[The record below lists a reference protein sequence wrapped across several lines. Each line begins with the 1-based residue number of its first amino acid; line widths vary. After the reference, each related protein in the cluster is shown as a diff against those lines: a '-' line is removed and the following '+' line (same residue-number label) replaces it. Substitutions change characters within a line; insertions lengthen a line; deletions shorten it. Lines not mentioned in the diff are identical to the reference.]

1 MPAPTIQ
8 VHVGWESLSG
18 LVFRLDVSTLDG
30 VDVLDGLGVTDFS
43 GTYDNVTHDTTD
55 LRIRRGRS
63 SKLENIQ
70 AGSCTFRLSRPQQP
84 DFYNP
89 NAPSGVAPIA
99 GLDPGFAP
107 MRPVRVQAVYGA
119 TTYPLF
125 RGFIR
130 SIEWDSA
137 SNQATVE
144 AVDLFLWLSRVRPTF
159 TAEQAVLDGVTT
171 TAAAIEYALNESQWT
186 DTDLIDMGTNVGDT
200 LAASSFAAAE
210 GADSALSIIE
220 GLLETERGIFY
231 IQPDGSATFRHRN
244 YRYTRD
250 SVATFQSEILEVGSG
265 IDLDRIVNRQ
275 AVTRTGGDT
284 QTAEDLGLQ
293 SLYGISDGP
302 AIDSAYLVDDAQ
314 ADELARFVIGQRATP
329 EAPAS
334 IVIDNDSEEN
344 LLRILTLDILD
355 RITFPNQYD
364 QFVFGTSR
372 FGGSTALFGGGG
384 SDYHVEAV
392 ELEVRAAGQYVRA
405 RYTLSGRG
413 QEYFRFGFSSF
424 GGVDAAFAY

>member
-43 GTYDNVTHDTTD
+43 GTYDDVTHDTTD

-130 SIEWDSA
+130 
-137 SNQATVE
+137 
-144 AVDLFLWLSRVRPTF
+144 
-159 TAEQAVLDGVTT
+159 
-171 TAAAIEYALNESQWT
+171 
-186 DTDLIDMGTNVGDT
+186 
-200 LAASSFAAAE
+200 
-210 GADSALSIIE
+210 
-220 GLLETERGIFY
+220 
-231 IQPDGSATFRHRN
+231 
-244 YRYTRD
+244 
-250 SVATFQSEILEVGSG
+250 
-265 IDLDRIVNRQ
+265 
-275 AVTRTGGDT
+275 
-284 QTAEDLGLQ
+284 
-293 SLYGISDGP
+293 
-302 AIDSAYLVDDAQ
+302 
-314 ADELARFVIGQRATP
+314 
-329 EAPAS
+329 
-334 IVIDNDSEEN
+334 
-344 LLRILTLDILD
+344 
-355 RITFPNQYD
+355 
-364 QFVFGTSR
+364 
-372 FGGSTALFGGGG
+372 
-384 SDYHVEAV
+384 
-392 ELEVRAAGQYVRA
+392 
-405 RYTLSGRG
+405 
-413 QEYFRFGFSSF
+413 YFE
-424 GGVDAAFAY
+424 

>member
-1 MPAPTIQ
+1 MPSPEIQ
-8 VHVGWESLSG
+8 VHVGWENLSG
-18 LVFRLDVSTLDG
+18 LVFRLDISVLDG
-30 VDVLDGLGVTDFS
+30 LDVLDGLGVTDFS
-43 GTYDNVTHDTTD
+43 GTYDNVTTDTTD
-55 LRIRRGRS
+55 LRIRYGRS

-70 AGSCTFRLSRPQQP
+70 AGTCTFRLSRPQAP

-107 MRPVRVQAVYGA
+107 MRPVRVQAVYGG

-130 SIEWDSA
+130 SIEWDST
-137 SNQATVE
+137 SQQATVE

-159 TAEQAVLDGVTT
+159 TAEQAELDGVTT
-171 TAAAIEYALNESQWT
+171 TAAAIEYALNASQWT
-186 DTDLIDMGTNVGDT
+186 DTDLIDMGTTSGDT
-200 LAASSFAAAE
+200 LAGGVFGAPD
-210 GADSALSIIE
+210 GADSALAIIE

-231 IQPDGSATFRHRN
+231 IAPDGSATFRHRN

-250 SVATFQSEILEVGSG
+250 SVATFQSAILEVGSG

-275 AVTRTGGDT
+275 AVTRTGGVM
-284 QTAEDLGLQ
+284 QTAEDTNLQ
-293 SLYGISDGP
+293 ALYGISDGA
-302 AIDSAYLVDDAQ
+302 AIESDYLVDDSQ
-314 ADELARFVIGQRATP
+314 AAELAAFVIGQRATP

-334 IVIDNDSEEN
+334 ITIDNDSEEN
-344 LLRILTLDILD
+344 LLRILTLTLLD
-355 RITFPNQYD
+355 RVTFPNQFD
-364 QFVFGTSR
+364 QFVFGSSR
-372 FGGSTALFGGGG
+372 FGESTALFGGGG
-384 SDYHVEAV
+384 TDYHVEAV

-413 QEYFRFGFSSF
+413 VEYFRFGYSSF
-424 GGVDAAFAY
+424 GAADAAFAY